1 MSRFDRGPAGPPPP
15 NPASRLAPIGARCA
29 GPHLEVFK
37 DHAVAGVVPL
47 DNRATHALGRD
58 TDASHIAL
66 EHPSCSRRHAT
77 LEIEDGKVYLTDEG
91 SAMGT
96 FVDGAGLAPHARTLL
111 ADGAAL
117 TFGRSTRTYIVRVP
131 GAPPAPAAP
140 LTAEDKRRRLW
151 GGKRDRAGASEAER
165 AREEKNM
172 EGWGAAAGALGGAR
186 GDKFLKLMGAKKHKV
201 QKREPGADQS
211 QVLDALQREH
221 DAARSKLFDGRR
233 GLG

>member
-1 MSRFDRGPAGPPPP
+1 MLASSARAEGRPPSFLG
-15 NPASRLAPIGARCA
+15 ARLASSARA
-29 GPHLEVFK
+29 E
-37 DHAVAGVVPL
+37 
-47 DNRATHALGRD
+47 GRPP
-58 TDASHIAL
+58 AQ
-66 EHPSCSRRHAT
+66 
-77 LEIEDGKVYLTDEG
+77 
-91 SAMGT
+91 
-96 FVDGAGLAPHARTLL
+96 
-111 ADGAAL
+111 AL
-117 TFGRSTRTYIVRVP
+117 TFGRSTRTYVLHVP
-131 GAPPAPAAP
+131 GAPPAPAPP

-151 GGKRDRAGASEAER
+151 GGKRGRAGASEAER

-201 QKREPGADQS
+201 QKREPTGDQS